1 MRNALLKEYSPYLEF
16 KNGILH
22 FDGVNLKE
30 LAKELETP
38 LYVYSANHIRDQIRA
53 YREAFPE
60 ALIAYAVKA
69 NFNLGIIKIAAEEG
83 CGADTVSGGEIYR
96 AIKGGIPANKI
107 VYAGVGK
114 TDEELNYALE
124 QDILMFNTE
133 SEMEIEVLNDLAGK
147 KGKKARIA
155 VRVNPDVDPKTHPKI
170 ATGMKKSKFG
180 IDINKAFDV
189 YKWAAQLPNI
199 EVVGIH
205 CHIGSQLLDLSPFGE
220 AVDKVVN
227 LYNRLKAEGIEIKY
241 IDIGGGLGIKYK
253 PEDKVPTPKDLADI
267 VLPRLKGV
275 EAQLILE
282 PGRSIAGNGGVLL
295 TQVQFLKEKD
305 DKLFVMVDAGFNDL
319 LRPAMYGS
327 YHHIVAVEEKPET
340 FRCDIVGP
348 ICETGD
354 ILGEDREICKVNRK
368 DYLAILSAGAYGFVM
383 SSHYNMRPRAAEV
396 IVENGTYRV
405 TRPRENWDY
414 IIWKE
419 TV

>member
-1 MRNALLKEYSPYLEF
+1 MVLKEYSPYLEY
-16 KNGILH
+16 KDGALH
-22 FDGVNLKE
+22 FDGVNLLK
-30 LAKELETP
+30 LAKEVGTP
-38 LYVYSANHIRDQIRA
+38 VYVYSANHIRDQIRA
-53 YREAFPE
+53 YKKAFLD

-69 NFNLGIIKIAAEEG
+69 NFNLGVIKIAAEEG

-96 AIKGGIPANKI
+96 ALKGGIPADKI

-114 TDEELNYALE
+114 TDQELLFALE
-124 QDILMFNTE
+124 EDILMFNAE
-133 SEMEIEVLNDLAGK
+133 SEMEIEVLNELAK
-147 KGKKARIA
+147 SKGKKARIA

-170 ATGMKKSKFG
+170 ATGLKKSKFG
-180 IDINKAFDV
+180 IDIHKALEV
-189 YKWAAQLPNI
+189 YKRASSLPNI

-220 AVDKVVN
+220 AVEKIVD
-227 LYNRLKAEGIEIKY
+227 LYKRLKAEGIDIKY

-253 PEDKVPTPKDLADI
+253 PEDRVPTPQDLADI
-267 VLPRLKGV
+267 VLPKLKGV

-282 PGRSIAGNGGVLL
+282 PGRSIAGNGGILI

-305 DKLFVMVDAGFNDL
+305 DKLFVIVDAGFNDL

-327 YHHIVAVEEKPET
+327 YHHIVSVREGKEKVV
-340 FRCDIVGP
+340 CDIVGP

-354 ILGEDREICKVNRK
+354 ILGENREICKVERK

-396 IVENGTYRV
+396 IVENGSYKV

-414 IIWKE
+414 IVWEE
-419 TV
+419 TP

>member
-1 MRNALLKEYSPYLEF
+1 MVLKEYSPYLEY
-16 KNGILH
+16 KDGVLH
-22 FDGVNLKE
+22 FDGVNLLN
-30 LAKELETP
+30 LAKEVGTP
-38 LYVYSANHIRDQIRA
+38 VYVYSANHIRDQIRA
-53 YREAFPE
+53 YKKAFPD

-69 NFNLGIIKIAAEEG
+69 NFNLGVIKIAAEEG

-96 AIKGGIPANKI
+96 ALKGGIPADKI

-114 TDEELNYALE
+114 TEEELLFALE
-124 QDILMFNTE
+124 QDILMFNAE
-133 SEMEIEVLNDLAGK
+133 SEMEIEVLNELAK
-147 KGKKARIA
+147 SKGKKARIA

-170 ATGMKKSKFG
+170 ATGLKKSKFG
-180 IDINKAFDV
+180 IDIHKALEV
-189 YKWAAQLPNI
+189 YKWASSLSNI

-220 AVDKVVN
+220 AVEKVVD
-227 LYNRLKAEGIEIKY
+227 LYKRLKAEGIEIKY

-253 PEDKVPTPKDLADI
+253 PEDKVPTPQELADI
-267 VLPRLKGV
+267 VLPKLKGV
-275 EAQLILE
+275 DAQLILE
-282 PGRSIAGNGGVLL
+282 PGRSIAGNGGILI

-305 DKLFVMVDAGFNDL
+305 EKLFVMVDAGFNDL

-327 YHHIVAVEEKPET
+327 YHHIVSVKEREEKVV
-340 FRCDIVGP
+340 CDIVGP

-354 ILGEDREICKVNRK
+354 ILGENREICKVERK

-383 SSHYNMRPRAAEV
+383 SSHYNMRPRAVEV
-396 IVENGTYRV
+396 IVENGSYKV

-419 TV
+419 TP